1 MTNPFFQLGAV
12 FAGLVILFLVALE
25 GKELARTF
33 GLMAEDE
40 PVLVFEIPHPDR
52 LASVRKAIGDERILE
67 ERDGGFS
74 VKSGRV
80 YVLERGQAGAFIGR
94 GGWIDQ
100 PVQIVG
106 LGMDR
111 DEEIQDGAKSV
122 MSREETRA
130 RLDDLMNKA
139 SLTRGEQLF
148 VLKAMND
155 GVEI

>member
-1 MTNPFFQLGAV
+1 MRTTTKTKTLGSRFGALLAALTMLLAAAGGAAQAETLELRFQSEHPNV
-12 FAGLVILFLVALE
+12 VEFALYSQHRQGHSWPA
-25 GKELARTF
+25 
-33 GLMAEDE
+33 
-40 PVLVFEIPHPDR
+40 P
-52 LASVRKAIGDERILE
+52 
-67 ERDGGFS
+67 
-74 VKSGRV
+74 GRV
-80 YVLERGQAGAFIGR
+80 YVLDRGQAGAFIGR

-111 DEEIQDGAKSV
+111 DEEIQDGAKPV

-130 RLDDLMNKA
+130 RLDALMRKA